1 MIEDRHKVFLAMV
14 DALRA
19 TGLRDDKQ
27 IREKIN
33 ESPSNFSTLIS
44 GKRTV
49 TPAILEKMYK
59 AFPKLKDLDYSQM
72 VVHPDHSEIVHNRK
86 LIRPNTELIPYYEE
100 DFFAGNA
107 KEIDTPNS
115 APAYYMDINVFKGCI
130 AFRAYGDSM
139 AKLIQSGTIL
149 FAKKIEE
156 WKEHLEF
163 GQIYGIVMKDGRK
176 YLKYIQPVA
185 NNKKAFTLE
194 SHNKHYAPF
203 EVPKEKIHN
212 IWLVEGWL
220 NKTA

>member
-1 MIEDRHKVFLAMV
+1 MAIDNKAEFIRLVDILYRERIVRYNTDIARALGIDKSNITQIVSGDRNVSANMV
-14 DALRA
+14 DRLYDAFPQLH
-19 TGLRDDKQ
+19 DYKV
-27 IREKIN
+27 
-33 ESPSNFSTLIS
+33 
-44 GKRTV
+44 V
-49 TPAILEKMYK
+49 TPD
-59 AFPKLKDLDYSQM
+59 PT
-72 VVHPDHSEIVHNRK
+72 EIVHNRK

-100 DFFAGNA
+100 DFFAGTA

-115 APAYYMDINVFKGCI
+115 APAYYMDINVFRGCI

-156 WKEHLEF
+156 WKVHLEF
-163 GQIYGIVMKDGRK
+163 GQIYGVVMKDGRK

-185 NNKKAFTLE
+185 ANKKLFLLE

-203 EVPKEKIHN
+203 EVPKDKIHN